1 MGPGYIRLVPTFEPT
16 DRGNRRLREER
27 QKAGLSL
34 ARLAE
39 VSGISRTYL
48 LKLEKDEASNP
59 SLEVL
64 RRLAD
69 ALDITVADLLETP
82 PMQFDLDDVDLPQSL
97 RAYADETRLAPKEL
111 RMLASI
117 RWRKGEEPKTSER
130 WRFILDSLRASRQLD
145 EDVVE

>member
-1 MGPGYIRLVPTFEPT
+1 MPTFEPT

-39 VSGISRTYL
+39 MSGVSRTYL
-48 LKLEKDEASNP
+48 LKLETDEASNP

-69 ALDITVADLLETP
+69 ALDITVADLLGTP
-82 PMQFDLDDVDLPQSL
+82 RMEFDLGDVEIPQSL
-97 RAYADETRLAPKEL
+97 RAFADETELAPKEL

-117 RWRKGEEPKTSER
+117 RWRKGEEPRTSER

-145 EDVVE
+145 EDAIE